1 MQQISL
7 FVPRSCEEDIGND
20 DSKGVCASELDDETQ
35 GSVDESELEFNSNP
49 SVAHGSDQDHQG
61 LVGESE
67 LKSVVDGSEQG
78 QQGSVGESELLE
90 SVVDDSERDH
100 QRPER
105 KSERDTES
113 IGPEKEMGDISGRQ
127 NERPTQSLYEAARKG
142 DLAAVQRLLKPDFDI
157 HADSKDEDASRTAL
171 SYAAEFGHEAVV
183 RLLIE
188 QKAEADSRDKGDRT
202 PLSWAAENGHE
213 EVVRLLVE
221 REDVEADSKDNH
233 NQTPLSWAAE
243 KGHEAVVRLLVE
255 REDVEADS
263 KDNTDRTPLSW
274 AAENGH
280 EAVVRLL
287 VELEDVEADSKDN
300 TDRTPL
306 SWAAMNGHE
315 SVVRLLVERED
326 VETDS
331 TDMMYGR
338 TPLSWAAK
346 SGRVAVVR
354 LLLERED
361 VDADS
366 RDNWDQTALY
376 WAIERRHE
384 EVARL
389 LESKDSVSRSKLSY
403 GVVYSAPHRESSTI
417 STAQHATDRIDWFI
431 YRGQQIKQNEYS
443 HRFSRTYTNTEPN
456 RKWKDMVVAAECF
469 GFKAPDSLWDE
480 KVKLVC
486 IVESELPKLGS
497 DTTDV
502 KGKHAARSI
511 TEEATGYK
519 VFYEIK
525 FVFKNSDPTVEVWS
539 WGQKIGS
546 SEVEWKGESGQ
557 YLEKKAG
564 ILERPMKEDYEE
576 EEEEG

>member
-1 MQQISL
+1 
-7 FVPRSCEEDIGND
+7 
-20 DSKGVCASELDDETQ
+20 
-35 GSVDESELEFNSNP
+35 
-49 SVAHGSDQDHQG
+49 
-61 LVGESE
+61 
-67 LKSVVDGSEQG
+67 
-78 QQGSVGESELLE
+78 
-90 SVVDDSERDH
+90 
-100 QRPER
+100 
-105 KSERDTES
+105 
-113 IGPEKEMGDISGRQ
+113 
-127 NERPTQSLYEAARKG
+127 
-142 DLAAVQRLLKPDFDI
+142 
-157 HADSKDEDASRTAL
+157 
-171 SYAAEFGHEAVV
+171 
-183 RLLIE
+183 
-188 QKAEADSRDKGDRT
+188 
-202 PLSWAAENGHE
+202 LSWAAENGHE
-213 EVVRLLVE
+213 AVVRLLVE

-243 KGHEAVVRLLVE
+243 NGHEAVVRLLVE

-263 KDNTDRTPLSW
+263 KD
-274 AAENGH
+274 
-280 EAVVRLL
+280 
-287 VELEDVEADSKDN
+287 
-300 TDRTPL
+300 
-306 SWAAMNGHE
+306 MI
-315 SVVRLLVERED
+315 
-326 VETDS
+326 
-331 TDMMYGR
+331 YGR

-366 RDNWDQTALY
+366 RDNWDQTAFY

-384 EVARL
+384 EMARL
-389 LESKDSVSRSKLSY
+389 LESKDSASRSKLSY

-443 HRFSRTYTNTEPN
+443 HRFSRTYTNAEPD

-486 IVESELPKLGS
+486 IVESELPKLSS

-564 ILERPMKEDYEE
+564 KLERPMKEDYEE